1 MAFETAAW
9 WAFLCAVSALNV
21 LAWTVSG
28 LALRR
33 PQGCGPPD
41 DRPGAKLQWLLSGGY
56 VFGCAFRS
64 AFPVY
69 DVQRQVL
76 VDTWLSSV
84 MVGRSVATVA
94 ELCFVIQWAMLLHA
108 VSKAQGHDFGRA
120 VARIIVPMIVVAEV
134 CSWHAVLTT
143 ANLGHVIEE
152 SLWGLSS
159 ALVVLAIIG
168 LWPRCHRA
176 LRPLLL
182 LWGAAGLAYVIY
194 MFGIDVPMYWARWQ
208 ADEAHGRVYL
218 SVFQGVVDASQRW
231 VVTHRWE
238 DWKSEVVWMSLYFSV
253 AVWLS
258 IGLVHAA
265 AALRHTGSVVHI
277 KPS

>member
-9 WAFLCAVSALNV
+9 WTFLCAVSGLNV
-21 LAWTVSG
+21 LAWSASA
-28 LALRR
+28 LWLRR
-33 PQGCGPPD
+33 LQGAGRPD
-41 DRPGAKLQWLLSGGY
+41 DARGAWLQWLLCGGY

-76 VDTWLSSV
+76 VDSWLSSV
-84 MVGRSVATVA
+84 IIGRSVATVA

-108 VSKAQGHDFGRA
+108 VSKAHGHGFGRH
-120 VARIIVPMIVVAEV
+120 VARLIVPMIVAAEI

-159 ALVVLAIIG
+159 ALVVLAIVG
-168 LWPRCHRA
+168 LWPHCHRA
-176 LRPLLL
+176 MRPLLL
-182 LWGAAGLAYVIY
+182 LWAAAGSAYVVY
-194 MFGIDVPMYWARWQ
+194 MFGVDVPMYWSRWL
-208 ADEAHGRVYL
+208 ADEAQGRVYL
-218 SVFQGVVDASQRW
+218 SVFQGVVDASERW
-231 VVTHRWE
+231 VVSHRWE
-238 DWKSEVVWMSLYFSV
+238 DWRSEVVWMSLYFSV

-265 AALRHTGSVVHI
+265 ATMRRAGKAVPV